1 MESANQLV
9 ESMTEAKAEV
19 AMAHIRVVEIEDAVA
34 ARDFVRAA
42 KLQEELEPVKLEHEE
57 RKKKFQEACQD
68 KESLIPVKEK
78 VTSEIEDQKILLHCL
93 TILAD
98 TLEKTREPVSKKEH
112 LSPILQ
118 EMVPGLILTGVTCH
132 SPSVRV
138 VAIKCLGLIC
148 LFSKF
153 KAQEHWDLFFQATLL
168 DTPPVKIVA
177 LQAIFDCLLV
187 YGIGAS

>member
-19 AMAHIRVVEIEDAVA
+19 AMAHIRVVEIEDAIE

-98 TLEKTREPVSKKEH
+98 TLEKTR
-112 LSPILQ
+112 
-118 EMVPGLILTGVTCH
+118 
-132 SPSVRV
+132 
-138 VAIKCLGLIC
+138 
-148 LFSKF
+148 
-153 KAQEHWDLFFQATLL
+153 
-168 DTPPVKIVA
+168 
-177 LQAIFDCLLV
+177 
-187 YGIGAS
+187 